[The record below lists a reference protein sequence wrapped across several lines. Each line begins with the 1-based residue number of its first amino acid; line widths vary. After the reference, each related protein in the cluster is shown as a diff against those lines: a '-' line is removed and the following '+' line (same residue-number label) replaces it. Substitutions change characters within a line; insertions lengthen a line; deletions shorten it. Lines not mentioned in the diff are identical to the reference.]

1 MDTKLKGEKG
11 ARDDDVEVMLDKVMV
26 LFRYI
31 GSKDVFEAF
40 YKKDLSKRLLL
51 GTLPLPKLS
60 RGQRSEVGRLF
71 LTLCLRFHMRFLRRP
86 KSPLPPPSH

>member
-1 MDTKLKGEKG
+1 VSPSQSRTAELLAKFVDTKLKGEKG

-51 GTLPLPKLS
+51 GTLPLPKPS
-60 RGQRSEVGRLF
+60 RVSALK
-71 LTLCLRFHMRFLRRP
+71 LRGY
-86 KSPLPPPSH
+86 

>member
-1 MDTKLKGEKG
+1 VDTKLKGEKG
-11 ARDDDVEVMLDKVMV
+11 ARDDDVEAMLDKVMV

-51 GTLPLPKLS
+51 GTLPLPKPS
-60 RGQRSEVGRLF
+60 RGQRSEVGRSLK
-71 LTLCLRFHMRFLRRP
+71 TRRFHMLFLQIP
-86 KSPLPPPSH
+86 ELPLPPPSH

>member
-1 MDTKLKGEKG
+1 MPGHIYRYVLIIQLTRLVCLCVPPQSRTAELLAKYVDGKLKGEKG
-11 ARDDDVEVMLDKVMV
+11 ARDDDVEQMLDKVMV

-51 GTLPLPKLS
+51 GTLQTP
-60 RGQRSEVGRLF
+60 
-71 LTLCLRFHMRFLRRP
+71 
-86 KSPLPPPSH
+86 

>member
-1 MDTKLKGEKG
+1 MDGKLKGEKG
-11 ARDDDVEVMLDKVMV
+11 IREEDVELVLDRVMV

-51 GTLPLPKLS
+51 GQHH
-60 RGQRSEVGRLF
+60 R
-71 LTLCLRFHMRFLRRP
+71 HM
-86 KSPLPPPSH
+86 PSIAGDGSG